1 MLLILKEANMKLE
14 HLGIA
19 VKSLEQ
25 TVPVFE
31 KIFGVKASP
40 VEFVAEQK
48 VNVQKIKLENCDLEF
63 LEGTDSESP
72 ISKHIEKR
80 GEGIQHCSFEVHDI
94 VKSLKEL
101 KEGGVKLINEEPR
114 KGADNMLIAFLHP
127 KSTAGILMELAQK
140 ESE

>member
-1 MLLILKEANMKLE
+1 MKLE

-25 TVPVFE
+25 SVPVFE

-40 VEFVAEQK
+40 VQVVEEQRVK
-48 VNVQKIKLENCDLEF
+48 VQKIKLENCDIEI
-63 LEGTDSESP
+63 LEGTDPESP

-94 VKSLKEL
+94 VKSLSEL
-101 KEGGVKLINEEPR
+101 KEGGVRLINEEPR
-114 KGADNMLIAFLHP
+114 VGADDMLIAFLHP
-127 KSTAGILMELAQK
+127 KSTAGILMELAQPGK
-140 ESE
+140 K

>member
-1 MLLILKEANMKLE
+1 MKLE

-25 TVPVFE
+25 SVPIFE

-40 VEFVAEQK
+40 VQEVTEQK
-48 VNVQKIKLENCDLEF
+48 VKVQKIKLENCDIEI
-63 LEGTDSESP
+63 LEGTDPESP

-94 VKSLKEL
+94 EKSLAEL
-101 KEGGVKLINEEPR
+101 KEGGVRLINETPR
-114 KGADNMLIAFLHP
+114 VGADNMLIAFLHP
-127 KSTAGILMELAQK
+127 KSTAGILMELAQPGK
-140 ESE
+140 K

>member
-1 MLLILKEANMKLE
+1 MKLE

-25 TVPVFE
+25 SVPIFE

-40 VEFVAEQK
+40 VQEVTEQK
-48 VNVQKIKLENCDLEF
+48 VKVQKIKLENCDIEI
-63 LEGTDSESP
+63 LEGTDPESP

-94 VKSLKEL
+94 EKSLAEL
-101 KEGGVKLINEEPR
+101 KEGGVKLINETPR
-114 KGADNMLIAFLHP
+114 IGADNMLIAFLHP
-127 KSTAGILMELAQK
+127 KSTAGILMELAQPGK
-140 ESE
+140 K